1 MAHKIAHPTAR
12 TSGLPG
18 VSELNYTPAAPGHF
32 TEGDPVTGEPAT
44 VVTMDWLNMIQAEI
58 NHVVA
63 QAGLPPADP
72 NQPDNSQ
79 FHQAIPILSRW
90 NLPVRAV
97 INYGNTSPQGDHD
110 ASTDRGR
117 ILPCDA
123 SLGALRILLPAA
135 TAAGNGFA
143 LVILKMDNSV
153 NSVAIVPDGSD
164 QVQGQNQPFI
174 LTSKGQSVLLTSDGL
189 GSWQII
195 ANSQKNIDLS
205 GLRTDIDLNAAEIAT
220 LSTDALDLRD
230 GVSFDL
236 DSADDVESGS
246 QNVIIDA
253 GIARNREIVTPLHIS
268 THSGSDTTY
277 VIPGDVTRIGL
288 KLWGAGGGGGSGKHY
303 GNNIAGP
310 GGAGGYAHAKIEVS
324 PGEPLLLSVGGGGKT
339 THQIGAGGGGYSA
352 VYRGSKLL
360 ANVLITAGGGGG
372 GASSAGGAGG
382 GLSGEKGVSITN
394 VGGGGGGTQL
404 SGGSGGFGGVYTGQA
419 GSSYQGGDNSTGT
432 PIVDTYR
439 GYNGGGSLSTT
450 GVGGGG
456 GGGGFFGG
464 GGGSEGGHYYCGGG
478 GGSGYIHPLAEK
490 VEMLTGTGAIPG
502 GVTDADY
509 PAGAATGGAPDS
521 DGANGAIYIYELS
534 GYADMD
540 WITPTETADSAVQK
554 HRIQFL
560 IKADNLDLN
569 NNLRVSAS
577 SDKGTSWQSLTAQQ
591 IGTLDDG
598 RQIIVAEGADITGG
612 TDVQAR
618 IQTNSGIDVAISDFT
633 HRWEN

>member
-18 VSELNYTPAAPGHF
+18 ASELNYTPAAPGHF

-58 NHVVA
+58 NHVVD

-135 TAAGNGFA
+135 TVAGNGFA
-143 LVILKMDNSV
+143 LVILKMDNSA

-195 ANSQKNIDLS
+195 ANSQKNTDLS

-236 DSADDVESGS
+236 DSADDAEVGS
-246 QNVIIDA
+246 QNLTIQNGMVINSDGFSPYNI
-253 GIARNREIVTPLHIS
+253 TS
-268 THSGSDTTY
+268 FSG
-277 VIPGDVTRIGL
+277 GDEVFTVPPEVYSLRVKI
-288 KLWGAGGGGGSGKHY
+288 WGAAGGGGGSGRV
-303 GNNIAGP
+303 N
-310 GGAGGYAHAKIEVS
+310 GGGGGYAAGDISVF
-324 PGEPLLLSVGGGGKT
+324 PGDKLLLSVGGVGKRT
-339 THQIGAGGGGYSA
+339 PISGSFGGGGFSAIYSG
-352 VYRGSKLL
+352 VNKLPSNIL
-360 ANVLITAGGGGG
+360 LVAGGGGG
-372 GASSAGGAGG
+372 GVHSQGGAGG
-382 GLSGEKGVSITN
+382 GLSGEDAQWSSS
-394 VGGGGGGTQL
+394 GGKGGTQL
-404 SGGSGGFGGVYTGQA
+404 SGGKGGSGSYSSGGDGSAFKGG
-419 GSSYQGGDNSTGT
+419 GGLPASTSDYG
-432 PIVDTYR
+432 
-439 GYNGGGSLSTT
+439 GYNGGGGTL
-450 GVGGGG
+450 GHAQAGGGG
-456 GGGGFFGG
+456 GGGGGYYGG
-464 GGGSEGGHYYCGGG
+464 GGGGTGSAHVGDDAGGG
-478 GGSGYIHPLAEK
+478 GGSGYVSLFGIKNSQLITGSGPLPGNVDDVDRPEGVGDATK
-490 VEMLTGTGAIPG
+490 GSDGGDGAILIALPR
-502 GVTDADY
+502 
-509 PAGAATGGAPDS
+509 
-521 DGANGAIYIYELS
+521 S
-534 GYADMD
+534 GLDMD

-598 RQIIVAEGADITGG
+598 RQIIVAEGVDIIGG